1 MLYNM
6 TVKTFNVDKNVY
18 EKFLEFCRGNGI
30 SMSKQ
35 IEMFMKSRVEE
46 REEVRE
52 EYLQKLEEI
61 RRGKFIRV
69 DDFAK
74 RYGLQ

>member
-1 MLYNM
+1 M
-6 TVKTFNVDKNVY
+6 VIKTFNIEESVY
-18 EKFLEFCRGNGI
+18 EKFLRFCKDNGI

-35 IEMFMKSRVEE
+35 IEMFMKSRVDDK
-46 REEVRE
+46 EEVRE

-69 DDFAK
+69 DNFAE
-74 RYGLQ
+74 RYGL

>member
-1 MLYNM
+1 M
-6 TVKTFNVDKNVY
+6 VIKTFNVEESTY
-18 EKFLEFCRGNGI
+18 EKFLQFCKDNGI

-35 IEMFMKSRVEE
+35 IEMFMKSRIEDK
-46 REEVRE
+46 EEVRE

-61 RRGKFIRV
+61 RRGKFIRI

-74 RYGLQ
+74 RYEL

>member
-6 TVKTFNVDKNVY
+6 AIKTFSVDPEVY
-18 EKFLEFCRGNGI
+18 KSFLAFCKDNGI

-35 IEMFMKSRVEE
+35 IEIFMRSRVEKKD
-46 REEVRE
+46 EVRE

-69 DDFAK
+69 DNFSK

>member
-6 TVKTFNVDKNVY
+6 VIKTFNLTQDVY
-18 EKFLEFCRGNGI
+18 EKFLQFCKTNGI

-46 REEVRE
+46 KEEVRE
-52 EYLQKLEEI
+52 EYLQKLEDI

-74 RYGLQ
+74 QYSLR

>member
-6 TVKTFNVDKNVY
+6 TIKTFNVDENVY
-18 EKFLEFCRGNGI
+18 EKFLNFCKSNGI

-35 IEMFMKSRVEE
+35 IEMFMKSRVDD

-69 DDFAK
+69 DDFAE

>member
-1 MLYNM
+1 MV
-6 TVKTFNVDKNVY
+6 VKTFNVDEETY
-18 EKFLEFCRGNGI
+18 QKFLQFCRDNGI
-30 SMSKQ
+30 SMSRQ
-35 IEMFMKSRVEE
+35 IEMFMKSRVDDKEA
-46 REEVRE
+46 VRE

-69 DDFAK
+69 DDFAE

>member
-1 MLYNM
+1 MA
-6 TVKTFNVDKNVY
+6 VKTFNVDERVY
-18 EKFLEFCRGNGI
+18 GKFLQFCKDNGI

-35 IEMFMKSRVEE
+35 IEMFMKSRVED

-61 RRGKFIRV
+61 RRGKFIRI
-69 DDFAK
+69 DNFAE

>member
-1 MLYNM
+1 M
-6 TVKTFNVDKNVY
+6 VIKTFNVDENVY
-18 EKFLEFCRGNGI
+18 EKFLEFCKNNGI
-30 SMSKQ
+30 SMSRQ
-35 IEMFMKSRVEE
+35 IEMFMKSRVEDE
-46 REEVRE
+46 EEVRE

-74 RYGLQ
+74 RYGLK

>member
-1 MLYNM
+1 M
-6 TVKTFNVDKNVY
+6 VIKTFNVEENVY
-18 EKFLEFCRGNGI
+18 EKFLQFCKNNGI

-46 REEVRE
+46 TEEIRE

-61 RRGKFIRV
+61 RKGKFIRV
-69 DDFAK
+69 DNFAE
-74 RYGLQ
+74 RYGI

>member
-1 MLYNM
+1 MA
-6 TVKTFNVDKNVY
+6 VKTFNVDENVY
-18 EKFLEFCRGNGI
+18 ARFLQFCRDNGI

-35 IEMFMKSRVEE
+35 IEMFMKSRVDD

-69 DDFAK
+69 DDFAE

>member
-6 TVKTFNVDKNVY
+6 AIKTFNVSQDIY
-18 EKFLEFCRGNGI
+18 EKFLQFCKNNGI

-46 REEVRE
+46 KEEVRE

-61 RRGKFIRV
+61 RRGKFIRI

-74 RYGLQ
+74 RYG

>member
-1 MLYNM
+1 MAI
-6 TVKTFNVDKNVY
+6 KTFNVNQDVY
-18 EKFLEFCRGNGI
+18 EKFLRLCKNNGI

-46 REEVRE
+46 KEEVRE

-61 RRGKFIRV
+61 RKGKFIRV
-69 DDFAK
+69 DNFAE
-74 RYGLQ
+74 RYGL

>member
-1 MLYNM
+1 MAI
-6 TVKTFNVDKNVY
+6 KTFNVDESVY
-18 EKFLEFCRGNGI
+18 EKFLRFCKDNGI

-35 IEMFMKSRVEE
+35 IEIFMKSRVEDKE
-46 REEVRE
+46 DVRE

>member
-1 MLYNM
+1 MAI
-6 TVKTFNVDKNVY
+6 KTFNVDEEVY
-18 EKFLEFCRGNGI
+18 EKFLNFCKNNGI

-35 IEMFMKSRVEE
+35 IEIFMKSRVEDK
-46 REEVRE
+46 EEVRE

-74 RYGLQ
+74 RYS

>member
-1 MLYNM
+1 M
-6 TVKTFNVDKNVY
+6 VIKTFNVEETVY
-18 EKFLEFCRGNGI
+18 ERFLQFCKDNGI

-46 REEVRE
+46 KEEVRE

-61 RRGKFIRV
+61 RKGKFIRV
-69 DDFAK
+69 DNFAE
-74 RYGLQ
+74 RYGL

>member
-1 MLYNM
+1 MV
-6 TVKTFNVDKNVY
+6 VKTFNVDEVVY
-18 EKFLEFCRGNGI
+18 EKFLQFCKDNGI
-30 SMSKQ
+30 SMSRQ
-35 IEMFMKSRVEE
+35 IEMFMKSRIEDK
-46 REEVRE
+46 EEVRE

-74 RYGLQ
+74 RYGL

>member
-1 MLYNM
+1 
-6 TVKTFNVDKNVY
+6 
-18 EKFLEFCRGNGI
+18 
-30 SMSKQ
+30 MSKQ

-46 REEVRE
+46 KEEVRE

-74 RYGLQ
+74 QYSLR

>member
-1 MLYNM
+1 MA
-6 TVKTFNVDKNVY
+6 VKTFNVDETVY
-18 EKFLEFCRGNGI
+18 AKFLEFCRNNGI

-35 IEMFMKSRVEE
+35 IEMFMKSRVED
-46 REEVRE
+46 EEEIRE

-69 DDFAK
+69 DNFAK

>member
-1 MLYNM
+1 M
-6 TVKTFNVDKNVY
+6 VIKTFNVEENIY
-18 EKFLEFCRGNGI
+18 EKFLQFCRDNGI

-46 REEVRE
+46 KEEIRE

-61 RRGKFIRV
+61 RKGKFIRV
-69 DDFAK
+69 DNFAE
-74 RYGLQ
+74 RYGI

>member
-1 MLYNM
+1 M
-6 TVKTFNVDKNVY
+6 VIKTFNVEENVY
-18 EKFLEFCRGNGI
+18 ERFLQFCKDNGI

-46 REEVRE
+46 KEEIRE

-69 DDFAK
+69 DNFAK
-74 RYGLQ
+74 RYGI

>member
-1 MLYNM
+1 MV
-6 TVKTFNVDKNVY
+6 VKTFNVEENVY
-18 EKFLEFCRGNGI
+18 EKFLQFCKNNGI

-35 IEMFMKSRVEE
+35 IEMFMKSRIEDK
-46 REEVRE
+46 EEVRE

-69 DDFAK
+69 DNFAK
-74 RYGLQ
+74 RYGV

>member
-1 MLYNM
+1 MV
-6 TVKTFNVDKNVY
+6 VKTFNVSESTY
-18 EKFLEFCRGNGI
+18 EKFLQLCKNNGI

-35 IEMFMKSRVEE
+35 IEMFMKSRVEDK
-46 REEVRE
+46 EEIRE

-69 DDFAK
+69 DNFAK
-74 RYGLQ
+74 RYSLQ

>member
-1 MLYNM
+1 M
-6 TVKTFNVDKNVY
+6 TIKTFNVDENVY
-18 EKFLEFCRGNGI
+18 EKFLQFCKDNGI

-35 IEMFMKSRVEE
+35 IEMFMKSRVDEN
-46 REEVRE
+46 EEVRE

-69 DDFAK
+69 DNFAK
-74 RYGLQ
+74 RYGI

>member
-1 MLYNM
+1 M
-6 TVKTFNVDKNVY
+6 TIKTFNIDESIY
-18 EKFLEFCRGNGI
+18 RKFLEFCKNNGI

-35 IEMFMKSRVEE
+35 IEIFMRSRVEDE
-46 REEVRE
+46 QHVRE

-61 RRGKFIRV
+61 RKQKFILV
-69 DDFAK
+69 DDFEK